1 MPSTR
6 FKYFGTDEPP
16 AETRLLRAGPMTV
29 ELDAG
34 NLRYVR
40 YDGHEAIRAVSYV
53 VRDQY
58 WGTFNPTIENFR
70 LEESADSFTVTYEA
84 LCSDG
89 RQQFKY
95 RARIVGKADGSLRF
109 EGTGTALTDFLTN
122 RTGFVVL
129 HPVEG
134 VSGFPVTV
142 EQVDGSKVETRFPE
156 VIDPKQP
163 IMDIRALAHQVTP
176 GLQAICTMT
185 GDTFEMEDQRNWTD
199 ASYKTYVRPLGLPFP
214 YTVRAGETIEQA
226 VEVRFAGKPA
236 TIAGSGQEAVAVRV
250 GGRSGH
256 LPRFGMALEAQDV
269 DVARTLAQRLAA
281 LEPKFLSGYLDMR
294 RHDCTAAVAGFN
306 AVAALVGADLSL
318 EIVVANEADPV
329 RTLRQVADA
338 AEAAGAGLATVAVS
352 WAGDLGFVMPGT
364 QFPDSGPFERLYAA
378 ARAAFPEVPLG
389 GGSFAYFTELNRK
402 PPPFDQLDF
411 VCHTTCALVHAADDR
426 SVSETIECLPYIVKS
441 GRALFGDKRY
451 RIGPATI
458 GTRTSPFGNE
468 PPPNADN
475 VRVTMT
481 RQDPRQRG
489 LLGAAWHLGYAAR
502 MAAGGVD
509 EVILGAAA
517 GDYGLIHHESDRPQP
532 WYDDVG
538 GVFPPYHVMRALYAA
553 SGAAR
558 RDVEISAPRDVQGL
572 CFETERGLDL
582 WLANLVGEERRIALG
597 GVDDGPANM
606 TVLDEENFEACA
618 RDPDSFESAARPVK
632 DGQVSLAPYAV
643 ARVRLPD

>member
-1 MPSTR
+1 MPSKLV
-6 FKYFGTDEPP
+6 KYFGTDDPP
-16 AETRLLRAGPMTV
+16 AQTRLLKAGSMTV

-40 YDGHEAIRAVSYV
+40 YNGHEAIRAVSYV

-70 LEESADSFTVTYEA
+70 LEETGDSFTVTYEA

-89 RQQFKY
+89 QQQFKY
-95 RARIVGKADGSLRF
+95 EVRIVGKADGSLKF
-109 EGTGTALTDFLTN
+109 EGMGTALTDFLTN

-142 EQVDGSKVETRFPE
+142 EQVDGRKIETRFPE

-163 IMDIRALAHQVTP
+163 IMDIRALTHQVTP
-176 GLQAICTMT
+176 GLEAICTMT

-214 YTVRAGETIEQA
+214 YTLRASETIKQA
-226 VEVRFAGKPA
+226 VEVRFIGEPA
-236 TIAGSGQEAVAVRV
+236 VIAGGEKGTIEVHV
-250 GGRSGH
+250 GEPRGR

-269 DVARTLAQRLAA
+269 DIARTLAQPLAA

-294 RHDCTAAVAGFN
+294 KHDCEIALEGFKAVAE
-306 AVAALVGADLSL
+306 LVGAELSL
-318 EIVVANEADPV
+318 EIVVADETDPAD
-329 RTLRQVADA
+329 TLQQVARA
-338 AEAAGAGLATVAVS
+338 AKAAGVGLATVAVT
-352 WAGDLGFVMPGT
+352 WAGDLDFVMPGT
-364 QFPDSGPFERLYAA
+364 LFPDSSPFDRLYAA
-378 ARAAFPEVPLG
+378 GRAAFPEVPLG

-402 PPPFDQLDF
+402 PPPFDRLDF

-426 SVSETIECLPYIVKS
+426 SVAETIECLPYIVKS
-441 GRALFGDKRY
+441 GRALFHDKRY

-468 PPPNADN
+468 PTPNADN

-517 GDYGLIHHESDRPQP
+517 GDYGLIHHATDLPQP
-532 WYDDVG
+532 WYDDAG
-538 GVFPPYHVMRALYAA
+538 GVFPSYHVMRSLYAA
-553 SGAAR
+553 SGAVR
-558 RDVEISAPRDVQGL
+558 RDVEISAPREVQGL
-572 CFETERGLDL
+572 CFETDRGLHF
-582 WLANLVGEERRIALG
+582 WVANLAGEERMIAVG
-597 GVDDGPANM
+597 GLDSGQAQM
-606 TVLDEENFEACA
+606 TVLDEDNFEACTS
-618 RDPDSFESAARPVK
+618 DPGSFEATERPVK
-632 DGQVSLAPYAV
+632 DGQLVLAPYAV
-643 ARVRLPD
+643 VRLRLPD